1 MKLINDLVRH
11 RKIDRSEVTS
21 RKPNATQRSVIDLRF
36 FKITLDKIAIHKCRI
51 AKETLREITIF
62 KRTMLKLG
70 ILNVFLGKHF
80 PRYCLVVD
88 EMITHGVFLVTRY
101 RI

>member
-1 MKLINDLVRH
+1 MKFINHLVRH
-11 RKIDRSEVTS
+11 RKIDRSKVTS
-21 RKPNATQRSVIDLRF
+21 RKPNAPQRSMIDLRF
-36 FKITLDKIAIHKCRI
+36 FKIALDKIAIHKRHI
-51 AKETLREITIF
+51 AKETPREITIF
-62 KRTMLKLG
+62 EGAMFKLG